1 MNKIRGTGNTYKSKE
16 REMPLVGIIAKKKD
30 IQAIK
35 KDLEKE
41 NIEIIEITRES
52 IINMKNIKFE
62 EIIILKDIQLEEEQ
76 YKYMKEIIS
85 KVQYLIING
94 DIEIN
99 LLKEIKI
106 EKPIKVITFGFNSKS
121 TITISSVREEKILI
135 CIQRN
140 IEKVNGEIIEEQ
152 EKEIIIS
159 ESNNK
164 KIYNELAKFIIKELH
179 NL

>member
-1 MNKIRGTGNTYKSKE
+1 MNKTKWLGNTYECKE

-30 IQAIK
+30 ILAIK

-41 NIEIIEITRES
+41 NIDIIEITRDS

-62 EIIILKDIQLEEEQ
+62 EIIILKDIELQTEE

-85 KVQYLIING
+85 KVQYLIINE

-99 LLKEIKI
+99 VLRKI
-106 EKPIKVITFGFNSKS
+106 QMERPIKVITFGFNSKS
-121 TITISSVREEKILI
+121 TITISSVKEEKILI

-140 IEKVNGEIIEEQ
+140 IEKLNGKIIEEQ
-152 EKEIIIS
+152 EKEIKIK
-159 ESNNK
+159 ECNNK
-164 KIYNELAKFIIKELH
+164 KIYNELVKFIIKELH
-179 NL
+179 N